1 MQSRLEEDETT
12 CSEESCAEAWSSP
25 SKKDWSLISSMR
37 GKGLKVKKEDKTK
50 IVDWVQDHPDV
61 ASSPLSM
68 THFWFLLQL
77 LMI

>member
-1 MQSRLEEDETT
+1 
-12 CSEESCAEAWSSP
+12 
-25 SKKDWSLISSMR
+25 MR